1 MLGSWHIDAHGQF
14 CELAPKLYVGSI
26 RVMVVVRAPQQ
37 PSVSSF
43 APSTTHTAKDAK
55 RLAAHKQTR
64 LCKFFAI
71 GACTKGTACPFAHGT
86 SHLRAL
92 IQNSERFLMAVV
104 QDGMP
109 SGLWKRI
116 LPSNITFDHH
126 EDSLGTITAKR
137 HSLRYRWL
145 TQDMRTIE
153 AVSTPTE
160 EAALNWTPNVL
171 RVEAKI

>member
-109 SGLWKRI
+109 SGL
-116 LPSNITFDHH
+116 
-126 EDSLGTITAKR
+126 
-137 HSLRYRWL
+137 
-145 TQDMRTIE
+145 
-153 AVSTPTE
+153 
-160 EAALNWTPNVL
+160 
-171 RVEAKI
+171 